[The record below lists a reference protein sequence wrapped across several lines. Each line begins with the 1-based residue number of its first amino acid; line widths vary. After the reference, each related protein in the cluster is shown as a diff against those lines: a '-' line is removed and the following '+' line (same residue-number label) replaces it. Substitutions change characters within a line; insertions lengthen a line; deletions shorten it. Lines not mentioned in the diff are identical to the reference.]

1 MARVST
7 VTEPAVKPT
16 RKARARALFDRLPT
30 KWVVTA
36 AAGLAVLSTAA
47 FGGLEDAPA
56 DALPQVQAG
65 DTHHG
70 AQLDITPNRAIVVD
84 SLAEQGF
91 EPEPGQ
97 VLLVIT
103 AEVVNTWHKPVSTLS
118 GVGAA
123 DNLRPLDLEE
133 PLGVVL
139 LVDGTPTPWLEPR
152 VPAQLGYIWQVPAG
166 SLEAGETVRVDI
178 YDKVYRADGFV
189 TFGERFQEPFLSAFT
204 ELPVEIDAPDGS
216 Q

>member
-1 MARVST
+1 MT
-7 VTEPAVKPT
+7 VPAAKPT
-16 RKARARALFDRLPT
+16 RREAARALFDRLPT

-56 DALPQVQAG
+56 QELPQVLPG

-70 AQLDITPNRAIVVD
+70 AQLDITPERAILVD
-84 SLAEQGF
+84 SLTEEGY
-91 EPEPGQ
+91 EPDPGY

-103 AEVVNTWHKPVSTLS
+103 AEVTNTWNTPATTLN

-123 DNLRPLDLEE
+123 DNLRPVELDE
-133 PLGVVL
+133 PLAVVL
-139 LVDGTPTPWLEPR
+139 LADGTPTPQLQPR
-152 VPAQLGYIWQVPAG
+152 VPVELGYIWQVPVG
-166 SLEAGETVRVDI
+166 SLEAGDPVRVDI

-189 TFGERFQEPFLSAFT
+189 TYGERFQEPFLSAFT
-204 ELPVEIDAPDGS
+204 ELTVDLAEPADGR
-216 Q
+216 